1 MHKIGIWIQTPNV
14 LKTPSITCLTS
25 GISQIKS
32 CSHSLTLKYQS
43 ILQSGQKEMQVA
55 SQTVRNECWNRG
67 RTQASGLLCYKI
79 RVPRYA
85 TTVYCGLIV
94 TTGNRK
100 RKRQSLVQRLMSRPS
115 IHITA
120 ERNVSIR
127 KRDKDWSFVGSLLF
141 F

>member
-1 MHKIGIWIQTPNV
+1 MHKIRIWIQTPNV

-32 CSHSLTLKYQS
+32 YSHSLTRKYQS

-55 SQTVRNECWNRG
+55 SQTVHNECWNRR
-67 RTQASGLLCYKI
+67 RTQTLGLLCYKI
-79 RVPRYA
+79 RVPLYA
-85 TTVYCGLIV
+85 IIVYCGLIV

-120 ERNVSIR
+120 ERNVSIG
-127 KRDKDWSFVGSLLF
+127 KRGKDWSSVGSFLF